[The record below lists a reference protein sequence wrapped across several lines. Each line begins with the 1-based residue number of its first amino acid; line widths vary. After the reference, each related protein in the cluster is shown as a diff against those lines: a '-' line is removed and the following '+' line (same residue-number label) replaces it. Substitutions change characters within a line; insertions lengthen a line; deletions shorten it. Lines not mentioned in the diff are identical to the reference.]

1 MSGTGLSAATEPAAP
16 KFHATVEEVVKA
28 LLHDVFLLVQPTLTR
43 AVRAIFVIVFG
54 DSEWLAR
61 YKSYLGPSMQE
72 FAVDDGRA
80 FDLCVSSACV
90 CDAVA
95 FCSWWHCLCS
105 SPLLLPYTVFD
116 TAAFADAF
124 IHFRFATLCPL
135 TPPPLPLQ
143 LLAGGGAAGQHIRRR
158 AARPRP
164 PPHTARPRAPK
175 AAAAREERVH
185 DAQLGEPRVFC
196 DGFRVPARDHVCG

>member
-1 MSGTGLSAATEPAAP
+1 MPMSLPVSAGEAKDVQEHGMSGTGVSAATEPAAA

-80 FDLCVSSACV
+80 FDLCVS
-90 CDAVA
+90 
-95 FCSWWHCLCS
+95 
-105 SPLLLPYTVFD
+105 
-116 TAAFADAF
+116 
-124 IHFRFATLCPL
+124 
-135 TPPPLPLQ
+135 
-143 LLAGGGAAGQHIRRR
+143 
-158 AARPRP
+158 
-164 PPHTARPRAPK
+164 
-175 AAAAREERVH
+175 
-185 DAQLGEPRVFC
+185 
-196 DGFRVPARDHVCG
+196 